1 MSDSNRTPD
10 ASATAQERTGATE
23 DYGGVPISESELA
36 EVWTTGEGDEPAG
49 ENTGDDSATR
59 AGADTRNDAR
69 DDTVVSDDA
78 GESGDIK
85 PEVPSDDPQPAEPA

>member
-10 ASATAQERTGATE
+10 ASAAAQERAGATE
-23 DYGGVPISESELA
+23 DYGMPISEEELA
-36 EVWTTGEGDEPAG
+36 QVWTTGEGDEPSG
-49 ENTGDDSATR
+49 ENTGDDAAFR
-59 AGADTRNDAR
+59 AENDTRDEAR
-69 DDTVVSDDA
+69 DDTVVSDDD

>member
-10 ASATAQERTGATE
+10 ASATAQQRAGATE
-23 DYGGVPISESELA
+23 DYGGVPISEEELA
-36 EVWTTGEGDEPAG
+36 QVWTTGEGDERSG
-49 ENTGDDSATR
+49 ENTGNDSAARTGGDTH
-59 AGADTRNDAR
+59 AG
-69 DDTVVSDDA
+69 DDTVVSGDA